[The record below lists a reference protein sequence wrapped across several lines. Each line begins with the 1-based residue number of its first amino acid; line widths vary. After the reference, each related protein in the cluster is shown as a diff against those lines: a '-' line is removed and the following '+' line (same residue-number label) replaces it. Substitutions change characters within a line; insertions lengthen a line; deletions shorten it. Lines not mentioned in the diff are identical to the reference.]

1 MNDGWLALLQ
11 QAFSLLLSLNPD
23 VWAIINISFSVS
35 FAALLITVVPSIILG
50 FILAF
55 SHFRGRWVVTNLIQT
70 LQSIPTVVIGL
81 LVYLLLT
88 RQGVLGDL
96 KWLFTQQGMILGQML
111 ICAPVMVA
119 LSQAAFSSVDRR
131 AWETSRT
138 LGASWLR
145 AVWTLCREL
154 RVPLLLAIIAAFSR
168 ILTEVGCSM
177 MVGGNIMNV
186 TRNIPT
192 AIALETSKGD
202 FAQAIALGLVL
213 LILALVLNFILGSL
227 RGKALPRSH

>member
-11 QAFSLLLSLNPD
+11 QALSLLFSLDPE
-23 VWAIINISFSVS
+23 VWSIISVSFAVS
-35 FAALLITVVPSIILG
+35 FAALLITLVPSMVLG
-50 FILAF
+50 FVLAF
-55 SHFRGRWVVTNLIQT
+55 APFRGKWLVTNLVQT

-88 RQGVLGDL
+88 RTGPLGDL
-96 KWLFTQQGMILGQML
+96 KWLFTQEGMILGQML
-111 ICAPVMVA
+111 ICAPVLIAM
-119 LSQAAFSSVDRR
+119 SQAAFTSVDRR

-138 LGASWLR
+138 LGASWGR
-145 AVWTLCREL
+145 AVWTVCREL
-154 RVPLLLAIIAAFSR
+154 RMPLLLAIVAAFSR

-177 MVGGNIMNV
+177 MVGGNILNL

-213 LILALVLNFILGSL
+213 LILSLILNFALGSL
-227 RGKALPRSH
+227 RGKAMPRSH

>member
-1 MNDGWLALLQ
+1 MM
-11 QAFSLLLSLNPD
+11 
-23 VWAIINISFSVS
+23 
-35 FAALLITVVPSIILG
+35 LG

-55 SHFRGRWVVTNLIQT
+55 SHFRGRWIVTNLVQT

-88 RQGVLGDL
+88 RNGVLGDL
-96 KWLFTQQGMILGQML
+96 KWLFTQKGMILGQML
-111 ICAPVMVA
+111 ICAPVLIA
-119 LSQAAFSSVDRR
+119 LSQAAFASVDRR

-154 RVPLLLAIIAAFSR
+154 RGPLLLAIIAAFSR

-186 TRNIPT
+186 T
-192 AIALETSKGD
+192 
-202 FAQAIALGLVL
+202 
-213 LILALVLNFILGSL
+213 
-227 RGKALPRSH
+227 

>member
-1 MNDGWLALLQ
+1 MSEGWLALLQ
-11 QAFSLLLSLNPD
+11 QAFSLLLSFDPD
-23 VWAIINISFSVS
+23 VWSIISVSFSVS
-35 FAALLITVVPSIILG
+35 FAALLITLIPSIMLG
-50 FILAF
+50 FLLAF
-55 SHFRGRWVVTNLIQT
+55 THFPGRWIVTNLVQT

-88 RQGVLGDL
+88 RNGVMGDL
-96 KWLFTQQGMILGQML
+96 KWLFSQNGMIFGQML
-111 ICAPVMVA
+111 ICAPVLIA
-119 LSQAAFSSVDRR
+119 LSQAAFTSVDRR

-138 LGASWLR
+138 LGANWLR
-145 AVWTLCREL
+145 AIWTVCREL
-154 RVPLLLAIIAAFSR
+154 RAALLLAVVAAFSR

-213 LILALVLNFILGSL
+213 LILALILNFALGSL

>member
-1 MNDGWLALLQ
+1 MNEGWLALLQ
-11 QAFSLLLSLNPD
+11 QAFSLLLSLDPD

-35 FAALLITVVPSIILG
+35 FAALLITFIPSIVLG

-111 ICAPVMVA
+111 ICAPVMIA

-138 LGASWLR
+138 LGASWIR

>member
-1 MNDGWLALLQ
+1 MSEGWLALLQ
-11 QAFSLLLSLNPD
+11 QAFRLLLSFDPD
-23 VWAIINISFSVS
+23 VWSIINVSFSVS
-35 FAALLITVVPSIILG
+35 FAALFITLIPSIMLG
-50 FILAF
+50 FFLAF
-55 SHFRGRWVVTNLIQT
+55 THFPGRWIVTNLIQT

-88 RQGVLGDL
+88 RNGAMGDL
-96 KWLFTQQGMILGQML
+96 KWLFSQNGMIFGQML
-111 ICAPVMVA
+111 ICAPVLVA
-119 LSQAAFSSVDRR
+119 LSQAAFASVDRR

-138 LGASWLR
+138 LGANWLM
-145 AVWTLCREL
+145 AIWTVCREL
-154 RVPLLLAIIAAFSR
+154 RVALLLAIVAAFSR

-213 LILALVLNFILGSL
+213 LILALVLNFALGSL

>member
-1 MNDGWLALLQ
+1 MNEGWLALIQ
-11 QAFSLLLSLNPD
+11 QAFGLLFSLDPD
-23 VWAIINISFSVS
+23 VWAIVSVSFAVS
-35 FAALLITVVPSIILG
+35 FAALAITLLPSMILG
-50 FILAF
+50 FMLAF
-55 SHFRGRWVVTNLIQT
+55 GKFPGRWFITNMVQT

-81 LVYLLLT
+81 LVYLMLT
-88 RQGVLGDL
+88 RMGPLGDL
-96 KWLFTQQGMILGQML
+96 RWLFTQKGMILGQML
-111 ICAPVMVA
+111 ICAPVLVSM
-119 LSQAAFSSVDRR
+119 SQAAFTSVDRR

-145 AVWTLCREL
+145 AIWTLCREL
-154 RVPLLLAIIAAFSR
+154 KVPLLLAIVAGFSR

-177 MVGGNIMNV
+177 MVGGNIAGV

-213 LILALVLNFILGSL
+213 LILSLILNFTLGTL
-227 RGKALPRSH
+227 RGKAEPRSH

>member
-1 MNDGWLALLQ
+1 MSDGWLVLLQ
-11 QAFSLLLSLNPD
+11 QAFSLLLSFDPH

-35 FAALLITVVPSIILG
+35 FAALLITIIPSMMLG

-55 SHFRGRWVVTNLIQT
+55 SHFRGRWIVTNLVQT

-88 RQGVLGDL
+88 RNGVLGDL
-96 KWLFTQQGMILGQML
+96 KWLFTQKGMILGQML
-111 ICAPVMVA
+111 ICAPVLIA
-119 LSQAAFSSVDRR
+119 LSQAAFASVDRR

-145 AVWTLCREL
+145 AIWTLCREL
-154 RVPLLLAIIAAFSR
+154 RGPLLLAIIAAFSR

>member
-1 MNDGWLALLQ
+1 
-11 QAFSLLLSLNPD
+11 
-23 VWAIINISFSVS
+23 VS
-35 FAALLITVVPSIILG
+35 FAALMITNIPSIILG

-138 LGASWLR
+138 LGATWIR

>member
-1 MNDGWLALLQ
+1 MSDGWLALLQ
-11 QAFSLLLSLNPD
+11 QAFSLLLSFDPN
-23 VWAIINISFSVS
+23 VWSIISISFSVS
-35 FAALLITVVPSIILG
+35 FAALLITLIPSMMLG

-55 SHFRGRWVVTNLIQT
+55 SHFRGRWFVTNLVQT

-88 RQGVLGDL
+88 RNGVFGDL

-111 ICAPVMVA
+111 ICTPVLVA

-138 LGASWLR
+138 LGISWLR

-154 RVPLLLAIIAAFSR
+154 RVPLLLAVIAAFSR

>member
-1 MNDGWLALLQ
+1 MNESWLALLQ
-11 QAFSLLLSLNPD
+11 QAFSLLLSFDPD
-23 VWAIINISFSVS
+23 VWSIINVSFSVS
-35 FAALLITVVPSIILG
+35 FAALLLTLIPSIMLG
-50 FILAF
+50 FVLAF
-55 SHFRGRWVVTNLIQT
+55 SHFPGRWIVTNLVQT

-88 RQGVLGDL
+88 RNGAMGDL
-96 KWLFTQQGMILGQML
+96 KWLFSQNAMIFGQML
-111 ICAPVMVA
+111 ICAPVLIA
-119 LSQAAFSSVDRR
+119 LSQAAFASVDKR

-138 LGASWLR
+138 LGASWIR
-145 AVWTLCREL
+145 AIWTVCREL
-154 RVPLLLAIIAAFSR
+154 RVALLLAIVAAFSR

-213 LILALVLNFILGSL
+213 LILALVLNFALGSL

>member
-1 MNDGWLALLQ
+1 MSDGWLALLQ
-11 QAFSLLLSLNPD
+11 QAFSLLLSFDPH

-35 FAALLITVVPSIILG
+35 FAALLITIIPSMMLG

-55 SHFRGRWVVTNLIQT
+55 SHFRGRWIVTNLVQT

-88 RQGVLGDL
+88 RNGVLGDL
-96 KWLFTQQGMILGQML
+96 KWLFTQKGMILGQML
-111 ICAPVMVA
+111 ICAPVLIA
-119 LSQAAFSSVDRR
+119 LSQAAFASVDRR

-154 RVPLLLAIIAAFSR
+154 RGPLLLAIIAAFSR

-213 LILALVLNFILGSL
+213 LILAVVLNFILGSL
-227 RGKALPRSH
+227 RGKAVPRSH

>member
-1 MNDGWLALLQ
+1 MSDGWLALLQ
-11 QAFSLLLSLNPD
+11 QAFSLLLSFDPH

-35 FAALLITVVPSIILG
+35 FAALLITIFPSIMLG

-55 SHFRGRWVVTNLIQT
+55 SHFRGRWVVLNLVQT

-88 RQGVLGDL
+88 RNGALGDL
-96 KWLFTQQGMILGQML
+96 KWLFTQKGMILGQML
-111 ICAPVMVA
+111 ICAPVLIA
-119 LSQAAFSSVDRR
+119 LSQAAFASVDRR

-154 RVPLLLAIIAAFSR
+154 RGPLLLAIIAAFSR

-213 LILALVLNFILGSL
+213 LILAIVLNFILGSL

>member
-1 MNDGWLALLQ
+1 MSDGWLALLQ
-11 QAFSLLLSLNPD
+11 QAFSLLLSFDPD

-35 FAALLITVVPSIILG
+35 FAALLITIIPSIILG

-145 AVWTLCREL
+145 AVWTLCQEL

>member
-1 MNDGWLALLQ
+1 
-11 QAFSLLLSLNPD
+11 
-23 VWAIINISFSVS
+23 VS
-35 FAALLITVVPSIILG
+35 FAALLITIVPSMMLG

-55 SHFRGRWVVTNLIQT
+55 SHFKGRWIVTNLVQT

-88 RQGVLGDL
+88 RNGVLGDL
-96 KWLFTQQGMILGQML
+96 KWLFTQKGMILGQML
-111 ICAPVMVA
+111 ICAPVLIA
-119 LSQAAFSSVDRR
+119 LSQAAFASVDRR

-154 RVPLLLAIIAAFSR
+154 RGPLLLAIIAAFSR

-213 LILALVLNFILGSL
+213 LILAVVLNFILGSL
-227 RGKALPRSH
+227 RGKAVPRSH

>member
-1 MNDGWLALLQ
+1 MNEGWLALIQ
-11 QAFSLLLSLNPD
+11 QALSLLFSLDPE
-23 VWAIINISFSVS
+23 VWSIISVSFAVS
-35 FAALLITVVPSIILG
+35 FAALAITLLPSMVLG
-50 FILAF
+50 FLLAF
-55 SHFRGRWVVTNLIQT
+55 TRFPGRWLVTNLIQT

-88 RQGVLGDL
+88 RMGPLGDL

-111 ICAPVMVA
+111 ICAPVLVA
-119 LSQAAFSSVDRR
+119 MSQAAFTSVDRR

-138 LGASWLR
+138 LGAPAMSAIW
-145 AVWTLCREL
+145 AVCREL
-154 RVPLLLAIIAAFSR
+154 KVPLLLAIVAAFSR
-168 ILTEVGCSM
+168 ILTEIGCSM
-177 MVGGNIMNV
+177 MVGGNIAGV

-213 LILALVLNFILGSL
+213 LVLALILNFALGTL
-227 RGKALPRSH
+227 RGKAEPRSH

>member
-1 MNDGWLALLQ
+1 MSDGWLALLQ
-11 QAFSLLLSLNPD
+11 QAFSLLLSFDPD

-35 FAALLITVVPSIILG
+35 FAALLITIIPSIILG

-138 LGASWLR
+138 LGATWLR

>member
-1 MNDGWLALLQ
+1 MSDGWLALLQ
-11 QAFSLLLSLNPD
+11 QAFSLLLSFDPD

-35 FAALLITVVPSIILG
+35 FAALLITIIPSIILG

-55 SHFRGRWVVTNLIQT
+55 SHFRGRWGVTNLIQT

-138 LGASWLR
+138 LGATWIR

>member
-1 MNDGWLALLQ
+1 MSEGWLALLQ
-11 QAFSLLLSLNPD
+11 QAFSLLLSFDPD

-35 FAALLITVVPSIILG
+35 FAALLITIIPSIILG

-55 SHFRGRWVVTNLIQT
+55 SHFRGRWIVINLVQT

-88 RQGVLGDL
+88 RNGALGDL
-96 KWLFTQQGMILGQML
+96 KWLFTQKGMILGQML
-111 ICAPVMVA
+111 ICAPVLIA

-154 RVPLLLAIIAAFSR
+154 RVPLLLAIVAGFSR

-177 MVGGNIMNV
+177 MVGGNIMDV

>member
-1 MNDGWLALLQ
+1 MSDGWLVLLQ
-11 QAFSLLLSLNPD
+11 QAFSLLLSFDPH

-35 FAALLITVVPSIILG
+35 FAALLITIIPSIILG

-55 SHFRGRWVVTNLIQT
+55 SHFRGRWIVTNLVQT

-88 RQGVLGDL
+88 RNGALGDL
-96 KWLFTQQGMILGQML
+96 KWLFTQKGMILGQML
-111 ICAPVMVA
+111 ICAPVLIA

-138 LGASWLR
+138 LGASWLL

-154 RVPLLLAIIAAFSR
+154 RVPLLLAIIAGFSR

-227 RGKALPRSH
+227 RGKAVPRSH

>member
-1 MNDGWLALLQ
+1 MSDGWLALLQ
-11 QAFSLLLSLNPD
+11 QAFSLLLSFDPN

-35 FAALLITVVPSIILG
+35 FAALLITIIPSMMLG

-55 SHFRGRWVVTNLIQT
+55 SHFRGRWIVTNLVQT

-88 RQGVLGDL
+88 RNGVMGDL
-96 KWLFTQQGMILGQML
+96 KWLFTQKGMILGQML
-111 ICAPVMVA
+111 ICAPVLIA

>member
-1 MNDGWLALLQ
+1 MSDGWLALLQ
-11 QAFSLLLSLNPD
+11 QAFSLLLSFDPH

-35 FAALLITVVPSIILG
+35 FAALLITIIPSMMLG

-55 SHFRGRWVVTNLIQT
+55 SHFRGRWIVTNLVQT

-88 RQGVLGDL
+88 RNGVLGDL
-96 KWLFTQQGMILGQML
+96 KWLFTQKGMILGQML
-111 ICAPVMVA
+111 ICAPVLIA
-119 LSQAAFSSVDRR
+119 LSQAAFASVDRR

-145 AVWTLCREL
+145 AIWTLCREL
-154 RVPLLLAIIAAFSR
+154 RGPLLLAIIAAFSR

-213 LILALVLNFILGSL
+213 LILAVVLNFILGSL
-227 RGKALPRSH
+227 RGKAVPRSH